1 MATKKKA
8 SGAKKTVSTRMKDLK
23 AKKKVTGG
31 VAKYSKPTEPPDP
44 D

>member
-8 SGAKKTVSTRMKDLK
+8 SSAKKTVSTKMKDLK

-31 VAKYSKPTEPPDP
+31 VGKYTKFAQPPDP